1 MNDPLEKVHITQS
14 TYVSVGVV
22 IVIVLCTLWIKTG
35 QSDSSLALQNMSNK
49 LEGMDTRLKSLEQAK
64 NSWSAVDMFKWA
76 VHLQQSNPQ
85 IKVPEPDVSK

>member
-1 MNDPLEKVHITQS
+1 
-14 TYVSVGVV
+14 V

-35 QSDSSLALQNMSNK
+35 QSDSSLAIQNMSNK
-49 LEGMDTRLKSLEQAK
+49 LESMDTRLKSLEQAK

-76 VHLQQSNPQ
+76 VHLQQSNPT